1 MAAFRIRDLVT
12 SPSLTVREPFFV
24 KWNYFLVPWIYQI
37 LKHWHTKKQNSG
49 NPSLPTSR
57 RSPLLLFFFS
67 LTPPTVTHQNDIGT
81 KRLGMQKYSILASL
95 NHPKIY
101 FFLFHLLET
110 KPVSGKRDNFSIL
123 LLLLLWE
130 KKNSQPQT
138 THQMEI

>member
-37 LKHWHTKKQNSG
+37 LKHWHTKKQNNG

-81 KRLGMQKYSILASL
+81 ERLGMQKYSILASL
-95 NHPKIY
+95 NHPKSI
-101 FFLFHLLET
+101 FFYSIFW
-110 KPVSGKRDNFSIL
+110 KPNQWVEKGIIFLSCCFSCS
-123 LLLLLWE
+123 E
-130 KKNSQPQT
+130 EKNSQPQT